1 MSTNSECDVKYIP
14 YKEFIKQ
21 KRLEY
26 YNKNKEE
33 IKQKAKDKY
42 NSLSP
47 EEKKKR
53 QKYRKEMFKKLP
65 IEKKEQLR
73 EKHREYQKNRYH
85 KLMVAV
91 KKSSMKCSDPLQP
104 NFMIN

>member
-1 MSTNSECDVKYIP
+1 MSTNTECDVKYIP

-26 YNKNKEE
+26 CNKNKEE
-33 IKQKAKDKY
+33 IRQKARDKY

-53 QKYRKEMFKKLP
+53 Q
-65 IEKKEQLR
+65 
-73 EKHREYQKNRYH
+73 
-85 KLMVAV
+85 
-91 KKSSMKCSDPLQP
+91 
-104 NFMIN
+104 

>member
-1 MSTNSECDVKYIP
+1 M
-14 YKEFIKQ
+14 
-21 KRLEY
+21 EY

-33 IKQKAKDKY
+33 IKQKARDKY

-53 QKYRKEMFKKLP
+53 QEFRKEWLKNLP

-73 EKHREYQKNRYH
+73 EKGRVYQKNRYH
-85 KLMVAV
+85 NLMVAV
-91 KKSSMKCSDPLQP
+91 K
-104 NFMIN
+104 